1 MRLFPFFLMVL
12 LLATGS
18 VQDPKSRVIGVAL
31 DENDAV
37 VVGVIVQVKSGNVR
51 YRAKTNGDGRFEI
64 ELPPGCY
71 ELTAEHESFR
81 RFRISSFQVRPNTA
95 ELVNIHLQVAPPRLP
110 LKVQG
115 LLTLS
120 PSIRKEGPTPS
131 DSAPQQIRCYID
143 SEASNRRLVG
153 EY

>member
-1 MRLFPFFLMVL
+1 MRLFLFFFIVL

-18 VQDPKSRVIGVAL
+18 LQDPAPKSRVIGVAL

-37 VVGVIVQVKSGNVR
+37 VIAVTVQFKSGNVR

-81 RFRISSFQVRPNTA
+81 KFRISSFQVRPNTA

-110 LKVQG
+110 LKVQV
-115 LLTLS
+115 LPPLS
-120 PSIRKEGPTPS
+120 LK
-131 DSAPQQIRCYID
+131 
-143 SEASNRRLVG
+143 
-153 EY
+153 